1 MKPSSR
7 DYAILYVDDEV
18 KALKYFEAI
27 FNPIAPIYIANSPE
41 EGYRLFAEHHDHIA
55 IVVSDK
61 KMPGES
67 GLDLLKRMRDLDPQP
82 LRFLVT
88 AFSDLDAAVA
98 SLNDGLLYSYL
109 TKPWDPDEL
118 EHRLTRALHH
128 FRLDR
133 ERERLVRE
141 KTEAFQHLLM
151 SDKAASIG
159 ILSAGLNHHLR
170 NALTVLRTFYDLLP
184 YQLEEEIVGQPKDG
198 AFWGEFYEEVGGQID
213 RMTAILTNLSEGT
226 RISGLSLSE
235 GIDLGHTI
243 REAGTLVLEE
253 RPDLKVTYHIPEC
266 LPRMTGD
273 REKLSQLGRFLF
285 EETRGTLK
293 EGAEIEVRLEP
304 LDSSAAIE
312 LTFIDNG
319 DPVPQEDL
327 ARLFDPFY
335 VRPNRPEEL
344 GTNLMACYL
353 TVFHHGGTIRAERTT
368 DGRNALVIVLPVEPV
383 RDEEDEIEASPRHLW
398 RLADFSHR
406 DNRPAMAA
414 LIS

>member
-1 MKPSSR
+1 MKTSTR
-7 DYAILYVDDEV
+7 DYGILYVDDEV

-27 FNPIAPIYIANSPE
+27 FETIAPIYIANSPE
-41 EGYRLFAEHHDHIA
+41 EGYAMYCEHHSKLA
-55 IVVSDK
+55 LVVSDK

-67 GLDLLKRMRDLDPQP
+67 GLELLKRMREVDPKP

-98 SLNDGLLYSYL
+98 ALNDGLLYAYL
-109 TKPWDPDEL
+109 TKPWDPDDL
-118 EHRLTRALHH
+118 ENRLCKALHH
-128 FRLDR
+128 FRLER
-133 ERERLVRE
+133 ERERLIRE
-141 KTEAFQHLLM
+141 KAEAFQHLLM

-184 YQLEEEIVGQPKDG
+184 YQLEDEIAGPPKDS

-213 RMTAILTNLSEGT
+213 RMTAILSNLSEGT
-226 RISGLSLSE
+226 KMSGLTLSE
-235 GIDLGHTI
+235 GIDFGATV
-243 REAGTLVLEE
+243 REAAAIVLEG
-253 RPDLKVTYHIPEC
+253 RNDIKVTFQIPDS

-273 REKLSQLGRFLF
+273 REKLAQLGRFLF
-285 EETRGTLK
+285 EETRSTIRS
-293 EGAEIEVRLEP
+293 GAQVDVRLAS
-304 LDSSAAIE
+304 LDNDGAIE
-312 LTFIDNG
+312 LSFIDNG

-335 VRPNRPEEL
+335 VRPNSPEEL

-353 TVFHHGGTIRAERTT
+353 TVFHHGGTIRAERTA
-368 DGRNALVIVLPVEPV
+368 DGRNAVVIVLPVEPPKDD
-383 RDEEDEIEASPRHLW
+383 DEELEASPRQLW

-406 DNRPAMAA
+406 DARPALAA

>member
-1 MKPSSR
+1 MKNQNR
-7 DYAILYVDDEV
+7 DYGILYVDDEV

-27 FNPIAPIYIANSPE
+27 FESIAPIYLANSPD
-41 EGYRLFAEHHDHIA
+41 EGYALFCEHHAHIG

-67 GLDLLKRMRDLDPQP
+67 GVELLGRIRDVDPKP

-98 SLNDGLLYSYL
+98 GLNDGLLYAYL
-109 TKPWDPDEL
+109 TKPWDPEDL
-118 EHRLTRALHH
+118 ENRLMRALHH
-128 FRLDR
+128 FRLER
-133 ERERLVRE
+133 ERERLIRE
-141 KTEAFQHLLM
+141 KAEAFQHLLM

-184 YQLEEEIVGQPKDG
+184 YQLEDEIVGPPKDS
-198 AFWGEFYEEVGGQID
+198 AFWGEFYDEVGGQID

-235 GIDLGHTI
+235 GIDIGAAI
-243 REAGTLVLEE
+243 RAAGDLVLA
-253 RPDLKVTYHIPEC
+253 DSGVKVAYHIPDS
-266 LPRMTGD
+266 LPLVTGD

-285 EETRGTLK
+285 EETRTTLTAGS
-293 EGAEIEVRLEP
+293 EVEVRMET
-304 LDSSAAIE
+304 LDDGAAIE
-312 LTFIDNG
+312 IAFIDNG
-319 DPVPQEDL
+319 EPVPQEDL

-335 VRPNRPEEL
+335 VRPSRPEEL

-353 TVFHHGGTIRAERTT
+353 TVFHHGGTIRAERTA
-368 DGRNALVIVLPVEPV
+368 DGRNALVIVLPVVPV
-383 RDEEDEIEASPRHLW
+383 RDEEEDLETSPRQLW

-406 DNRPAMAA
+406 DTRPAMAA